1 MYVCMYVD
9 NRKGDDE
16 SRKEDLKCV
25 RDWAMKHNPPESM
38 SSHWWYVCMYV
49 CMYVCILY
57 MYVYVCYQSFCH
69 RYRELGGDAKDAFD
83 RCSQASQI
91 RKMFRS
97 LFSERYVCMYV
108 CMYVQC
114 M

>member
-49 CMYVCILY
+49 YFICICMYVCMGVINRFAIGTASWVE
-57 MYVYVCYQSFCH
+57 MRRMPSIAARRPVRS
-69 RYRELGGDAKDAFD
+69 A
-83 RCSQASQI
+83 RCSDPYLA
-91 RKMFRS
+91 KGM
-97 LFSERYVCMYV
+97 YVCMYV